1 MTSRLSPLAGPTCCN
16 DVDDLAVAVALVGP
30 AGILARSQMSSG
42 RPLESYSR
50 MTSYS
55 PLEALRL
62 DIVKVS
68 VRIDE
73 VDQELAAAQQSG
85 LAVTG
90 SYLRDTL
97 LELRKEKDELR
108 KQETILLQANVP
120 GQYDASHR
128 PVPNLCIGR
137 RLLQTH

>member
-1 MTSRLSPLAGPTCCN
+1 
-16 DVDDLAVAVALVGP
+16 
-30 AGILARSQMSSG
+30 
-42 RPLESYSR
+42 

-62 DIVKVS
+62 DIVK

-85 LAVTG
+85 LAATD

-97 LELRKEKDELR
+97 LELRKEKNELR

-120 GQYDASHR
+120 GQCNASHR
-128 PVPNLCIGR
+128 PVPNLCVGKRSSLIQR
-137 RLLQTH
+137 A

>member
-1 MTSRLSPLAGPTCCN
+1 
-16 DVDDLAVAVALVGP
+16 
-30 AGILARSQMSSG
+30 
-42 RPLESYSR
+42 

-68 VRIDE
+68 VLIDK

-85 LAVTG
+85 LPATD

-97 LELRKEKDELR
+97 LELRKKENELR
-108 KQETILLQANVP
+108 KQETILLQASMP
-120 GQYDASHR
+120 GQCDASHR
-128 PVPNLCIGR
+128 LVFGR
-137 RLLQTH
+137 KVSQTQGLLLSHIEMPLKLSKLLFFKLSTLLFP

>member
-1 MTSRLSPLAGPTCCN
+1 
-16 DVDDLAVAVALVGP
+16 
-30 AGILARSQMSSG
+30 
-42 RPLESYSR
+42 

-85 LAVTG
+85 LAATD

-97 LELRKEKDELR
+97 LELRKEKNELR
-108 KQETILLQANVP
+108 KQETILLQANVL
-120 GQYDASHR
+120 GQCNASHR
-128 PVPNLCIGR
+128 PVPNLCVGKRFSLIQR
-137 RLLQTH
+137 A

>member
-1 MTSRLSPLAGPTCCN
+1 MTSC
-16 DVDDLAVAVALVGP
+16 
-30 AGILARSQMSSG
+30 
-42 RPLESYSR
+42 
-50 MTSYS
+50 S

-85 LAVTG
+85 LAATD

-97 LELRKEKDELR
+97 LELRKEKNELR
-108 KQETILLQANVP
+108 KQETILLQANTP
-120 GQYDASHR
+120 GQCDATRRLVLH
-128 PVPNLCIGR
+128 LCIGKGS
-137 RLLQTH
+137 LQTQ

>member
-1 MTSRLSPLAGPTCCN
+1 MTR
-16 DVDDLAVAVALVGP
+16 
-30 AGILARSQMSSG
+30 
-42 RPLESYSR
+42 
-50 MTSYS
+50 YS
-55 PLEALRL
+55 PLETLRL

-85 LAVTG
+85 LAATG

-97 LELRKEKDELR
+97 LELRKEKNELRKEKNELR

-120 GQYDASHR
+120 GQCDASHR
-128 PVPNLCIGR
+128 AVPNLCIGR
-137 RLLQTH
+137 RLLQTHRSKGLELGIKM

>member
-1 MTSRLSPLAGPTCCN
+1 MTR
-16 DVDDLAVAVALVGP
+16 
-30 AGILARSQMSSG
+30 
-42 RPLESYSR
+42 
-50 MTSYS
+50 YS
-55 PLEALRL
+55 PLETLRL

-85 LAVTG
+85 LAATG

-97 LELRKEKDELR
+97 LELRKEKNELR

-120 GQYDASHR
+120 GQCDASHR
-128 PVPNLCIGR
+128 AVPNLCIGR
-137 RLLQTH
+137 RLLQTHRSKGLELGIKM

>member
-1 MTSRLSPLAGPTCCN
+1 
-16 DVDDLAVAVALVGP
+16 
-30 AGILARSQMSSG
+30 
-42 RPLESYSR
+42 

-55 PLEALRL
+55 PLKALRL

-73 VDQELAAAQQSG
+73 VNQELTAAQQSG
-85 LAVTG
+85 LAATV

-97 LELRKEKDELR
+97 LELRKEKNELR

-120 GQYDASHR
+120 GQCSALHK
-128 PVPNLCIGR
+128 PVLSLCFGKMFSQEHHLGLRIHG
-137 RLLQTH
+137 